1 MTIKNIRR
9 LYYPLNESI
18 LISMPISTINK
29 FYEVKYNM
37 CEALPPT
44 LFFVSFF

>member
-18 LISMPISTINK
+18 LISMPLSTINK

-37 CEALPPT
+37 CEAPAPN
-44 LFFVSFF
+44 SFFCFFK